1 MYNLTTTKCFDKQ
14 YKKISKSKDIVIV
27 DEIITKLLNGEI
39 LEKMYKDHQLKGN
52 LKDYRECHIKPN
64 LLLLYKKQNDIL
76 LITCVDI
83 GNHSK
88 VLGL

>member
-39 LEKMYKDHQLKGN
+39 FEKKYKDHKLKGN
-52 LKDYRECHIKPN
+52 LKAHRECHIKPN